1 MKILDVRFRNLN
13 SLRGEWHIDLTD
25 KVYASNG
32 IFAITGPTGAGKTT
46 IFDAVC
52 LALYGRTS
60 RLTRVNKST
69 NEILSIGEDEC
80 FAQVTFETEQGKFTS
95 KWGQSR
101 KNGELQPPDHHL
113 SDENTHI
120 PITTQTQKT
129 QQEIIRLTGMDFMRF
144 TRAMMLEQGNF
155 DKFLKADKNERAEIL
170 ELITGTKIYS
180 EISRRVFQRSKSE
193 TASLRDINLRL
204 SENEALISS
213 DSEDEINARLE
224 AERSE
229 IQTLDLQHSTTKS
242 QRDILKEIRKLEE
255 EQRTRQDEIIIQQRR
270 LDEFEHDRVILETGE
285 RAETLKLDYS
295 KLVSLRQSRE
305 QSQAKCSRMTQEIA
319 AHRGLLAK
327 IEEYLPQA
335 QEEFARLRGDIT
347 DSADAVREKIK
358 SLVENY
364 SKADREKK
372 KLKDEGCQAKKKYEL
387 SQANSQKKDEA
398 RENLRQKVDEA
409 LKTHGEILEAL
420 MNSRAKTASAVL
432 DEQRAIL
439 QPGQPCPLCGAIEHP
454 GINHAH
460 ESSGEITGKSEELFR
475 LSEKID
481 EKLRRAN
488 SEVDRLRALYEK
500 AQKEYNDAKI
510 SETNARNE
518 LDKLRADWQAK
529 HEECKAL
536 RDEVMKAVNSLN
548 IGEITKVEDVI
559 PRVNEW
565 ADNLNLLDKKIQ
577 SAEKSKAEVKAK
589 LETTKSNLAPERENL
604 DKISSQLEIDEPDF
618 TAKLKAQNF
627 IDEQTFLA
635 SCLDAERLAKLKN
648 RRDELNTRMTE
659 LIALSDDISRKL
671 DEKRKLAPEK
681 ITLEEAE
688 KLFADEEG
696 KIKALNENIAVLS
709 QKLMDIQT
717 LQGKIDDLKRELE
730 AQEVKANRW
739 AALNDLIGSSEGDK
753 LRVYAQ
759 RITLE
764 LVVKNANSYLQTMN
778 GRYRLKIT
786 PNNAKLELSVIDS
799 EQAGEIRPTENLSGG
814 ERFIISLALA
824 LGLSQFSGS
833 KARVDSLFLDEGF
846 GTLDED
852 AMSTAL
858 DALGEVK
865 RKGRMIGI
873 ISHVQALKERIAAQ
887 IQVIPKSEG
896 VSIIEGPGCYKL

>member
-13 SLRGEWHIDLTD
+13 SLRGEWHIDLSD

-69 NEILSIGEDEC
+69 NEILSIGENEC
-80 FAQVTFETEQGKFTS
+80 FAQVTFETEQGKFTC

-180 EISRRVFQRSKSE
+180 EISRRVFQRSKNE

-204 SENEALISS
+204 GENETLISS
-213 DSEDEINARLE
+213 DSEEEINSQLE

-229 IQTLDLQHSTTKS
+229 IQTLDLQHSKTKS
-242 QRDILKEIRKLEE
+242 QRDILKEIHKLEE
-255 EQRTRQDEIIIQQRR
+255 EQRTRQDEIIIQKRR

-285 RAETLKLDYS
+285 HAEALKLDYS
-295 KLVSLRQSRE
+295 QLVSLRGNKKKSHE
-305 QSQAKCSRMTQEIA
+305 ACLRMTREIA
-319 AHRGLLAK
+319 INQELLAK
-327 IEEYLPQA
+327 INEYLPQA

-347 DSADAVREKIK
+347 DSAEALREKIK

-364 SKADREKK
+364 SKAEREKQ
-372 KLKDEGCQAKKKYEL
+372 KLKDEGCQAKKNYEL

-409 LKTHGEILEAL
+409 VKTHGEILEAL
-420 MNSRAKTASAVL
+420 MTNRAKTTSAVL

-439 QPGQPCPLCGAIEHP
+439 KPGQPCPLCGAIEHP
-454 GINHAH
+454 GINHSH
-460 ESSGEITGKSEELFR
+460 ENAGKSEELFR

-481 EKLRRAN
+481 EKLRRAS
-488 SEVDRLRALYEK
+488 SEVDRLRAALDK
-500 AQKEYNDAKI
+500 AKKEYDDARI
-510 SETNARNE
+510 SENE
-518 LDKLRADWQAK
+518 AKSSLDNLRTDWQAK

-536 RDEVMKAVNSLN
+536 RDEVMSAVNSLN
-548 IGEITKVEDVI
+548 IGEIGKVEDVI

-565 ADNLNLLDKKIQ
+565 ADKLNQLDKQIQ
-577 SAEKSKAEVKAK
+577 SAETSKAEVKAK
-589 LETTKSNLAPERENL
+589 LETTKSNLAPERENFET
-604 DKISSQLEIDEPDF
+604 ISQQLETDEKNF
-618 TAKLKAQNF
+618 IVSLKAQNF
-627 IDEQTFLA
+627 VDEQSFLA
-635 SCLDAERLAKLKN
+635 SCLDAERLAKLQ
-648 RRDELNTRMTE
+648 RRREELNARMTE
-659 LIALSDDISRKL
+659 LITLSDDISRKL
-671 DEKRKLAPEK
+671 DEKRKLSPEK

-709 QKLMDIQT
+709 QKLRYIQT

-730 AQEVKANRW
+730 AQEVKANKW

-852 AMSTAL
+852 AMNTAL

-865 RKGRMIGI
+865 REGRMIGI
-873 ISHVQALKERIAAQ
+873 ISHVQALKERIPAQ
-887 IQVIPKSEG
+887 IKVIPKSEG
-896 VSIIEGPGCYKL
+896 VSVIEGPGCYKL